1 MMTMGKRRELQVSR
15 HGERR
20 ARQRVG
26 LPKKSVERNV
36 QRALTEGIG
45 YREASGALRRYI
57 SWLYELYDGNG
68 NNIRIYGDKVWIFHD
83 AILITVL
90 NVPGEHRKAAV
101 SAQAKRGAEPAS
113 AAKQDAGETRGQA
126 DGVVRGAVRQK
137 EKRKG

>member
-26 LPKKSVERNV
+26 LPKKSVERNA

-90 NVPGEHRKAAV
+90 NVPSEHRKAAIY
-101 SAQAKRGAEPAS
+101 QQERRRNEHG
-113 AAKQDAGETRGQA
+113 
-126 DGVVRGAVRQK
+126 
-137 EKRKG
+137 